1 MEDYFKSKL
10 ELFNRCKIGII
21 NVDDEYGKMIKSIAP
36 CNIRTCSMS
45 KDADY
50 FVDEINSFDE
60 KGTVFKMRGE
70 NKELLLKNNVPG
82 RFSIMNSMQACACAL
97 ELNIDKEKIERSF
110 ESFHGVRGRLER
122 IEVFKG
128 EKITVFIDYAHTP
141 DALYKLLETVNGI
154 KGCDAR
160 SILVFGCGGDRER
173 QKRSIMGS
181 IASQYADISI
191 ITSDNPRSEDPD
203 RIIDDILLGISDR
216 KNIKVIPKRRE
227 AIEYAIEIAKK
238 NDIVILAGKGHE
250 DYQINDKGRVHFD
263 EREVLLDIERNYRRK

>member
-1 MEDYFKSKL
+1 
-10 ELFNRCKIGII
+10 
-21 NVDDEYGKMIKSIAP
+21 
-36 CNIRTCSMS
+36 
-45 KDADY
+45 
-50 FVDEINSFDE
+50 
-60 KGTVFKMRGE
+60 
-70 NKELLLKNNVPG
+70 
-82 RFSIMNSMQACACAL
+82 
-97 ELNIDKEKIERSF
+97 
-110 ESFHGVRGRLER
+110 
-122 IEVFKG
+122 
-128 EKITVFIDYAHTP
+128 
-141 DALYKLLETVNGI
+141 VNGI

-216 KNIKVIPKRRE
+216 ENIKVIPKRRE

-250 DYQINDKGRVHFD
+250 DYEINDKGRVHFD